1 MTAAEIVRSNARRK
15 TPPSR
20 FQVVKRVEARHN
32 MHDPVVKI
40 LADAHSGVVAGL
52 RLIDGHLILIRHRVT
67 MMDLFLGMAFEPAF
81 PNFGEHRLALFL
93 PRPQRHKTDEGLI
106 CDSAGDRCRPPPG
119 SAHVSALMSLMP
131 SLREQEGLE

>member
-40 LADAHSGVVAGL
+40 LADAHSRRRGWAAFDRRSPDFDSSQGDD
-52 RLIDGHLILIRHRVT
+52 DGPVPWHGIR
-67 MMDLFLGMAFEPAF
+67 A
-81 PNFGEHRLALFL
+81 
-93 PRPQRHKTDEGLI
+93 
-106 CDSAGDRCRPPPG
+106 C
-119 SAHVSALMSLMP
+119 VS
-131 SLREQEGLE
+131 